1 MVYKKY
7 KTRNI
12 NIYTIKTDKFK
23 NCRIELISR
32 SKLIKD
38 EVTKRSFLS
47 ELLIESTKNYNSN
60 KKLKIKLENLYDT
73 GLYSSINKVGKYIFT
88 SYIIDFLNPIY
99 FENEKIDDILE
110 LFNEII
116 NNPDINNNGFNEK
129 NFEIVKK
136 RIRNNILSTKDDPMR
151 YSIFKLLESMKKNSI
166 ESINMDGNLNDLEKI
181 TKENLY
187 KFYLKILKQDDWNL
201 FVIGNLDMEDVVL
214 KLKKIFNL
222 KKALGEVKLVNKMPT
237 RSKVL
242 ELKENSS
249 LLQSKLVIGINLVK
263 LNNKEKNITMFVL
276 NNILGGN
283 SLSSKLAVNL
293 RQKNSLCYNV
303 SSIYQKY
310 SSIIIINS
318 SISKKNYLKARNL
331 IYESIN
337 ELKEG
342 NITLEE
348 LESAKKNIITSLQM
362 SYDYPDILVNN
373 YIFNVFDNV
382 PLIEKRIKE
391 FQDIT
396 KEDVVKLAQKLKINT
411 IFMLSDGVES

>member
-1 MVYKKY
+1 
-7 KTRNI
+7 
-12 NIYTIKTDKFK
+12 
-23 NCRIELISR
+23 
-32 SKLIKD
+32 
-38 EVTKRSFLS
+38 
-47 ELLIESTKNYNSN
+47 
-60 KKLKIKLENLYDT
+60 
-73 GLYSSINKVGKYIFT
+73 
-88 SYIIDFLNPIY
+88 
-99 FENEKIDDILE
+99 
-110 LFNEII
+110 
-116 NNPDINNNGFNEK
+116 
-129 NFEIVKK
+129 
-136 RIRNNILSTKDDPMR
+136 MR

-411 IFMLSDGVES
+411 IFMLSDGVKS

>member
-411 IFMLSDGVES
+411 IFMLSDGVKS